1 MALCRRVFT
10 DQSWPHRLSL
20 VGRAGMFSC
29 VTGVDTTTISTEN
42 RELPLAKIYENSS
55 LDYSFFRTFDPRSN
69 AGLLRERIRHDHD
82 QNSTSSA
89 GTHYGGLLPLLI
101 AAAPFS
107 GAKMNLPLFGLA
119 RLLVRLDH
127 VAGFAVRE
135 GAARDRRQNRRSAK
149 RPAQRRT
156 SNSTLSIR
164 EDSVT

>member
-1 MALCRRVFT
+1 
-10 DQSWPHRLSL
+10 
-20 VGRAGMFSC
+20 MFSC

-69 AGLLRERIRHDHD
+69 AGLLRERIRHNQDHT
-82 QNSTSSA
+82 STSPGA
-89 GTHYGGLLPLLI
+89 HYGRLLPLLI

-107 GAKMNLPLFGLA
+107 GAKMNLPLFELA

-135 GAARDRRQNRRSAK
+135 GAGQRSTPK
-149 RPAQRRT
+149 
-156 SNSTLSIR
+156 SKIR
-164 EDSVT
+164 KATCTTTDEQLNAFDS